1 MAVLGILD
9 PKFNSLIILW
19 NSWGVWIPGIVI
31 SITELHVM
39 WKDHFY
45 QFRLLDFFLYY
56 DTAASSMFQYC
67 FINTISS
74 LKSIIFLFFFKIC
87 HCLEPFLI
95 VLKRCNQIYELDSF
109 LSPRFITGITFP
121 FFFFSFILFLFSH
134 YSFFHSSFCYPSFF
148 SSLFLIL
155 LSL

>member
-31 SITELHVM
+31 STTELHVM

-109 LSPRFITGITFP
+109 LSPHF
-121 FFFFSFILFLFSH
+121 H
-134 YSFFHSSFCYPSFF
+134 YGHNF
-148 SSLFLIL
+148 SLFLLFFYTFPLFSLQFLSQFLL
-155 LSL
+155 LSLFFFLHYF